1 MKKIIDFLLKPGIL
15 TLVLM
20 AIVLVL
26 VFFMNYNE
34 TVLVTTE
41 ELINLPYE
49 KRSLFIKELEIQSF
63 LEKNPSDINSMFDL
77 RNIYLSVL
85 KNLNDTE
92 KTKLYN
98 EKLLTMDKKILDTY
112 LVSINNFISSSRVDF
127 EAFSSENNTV
137 MNDIFRFSLN
147 SSIMRELYNQL
158 NWYQKGY
165 FLIICKYYNRLD
177 ETILSDFILFARN
190 YVDIDFFNSVMDMVR
205 RGEY

>member
-165 FLIICKYYNRLD
+165 FLIIHKVLPM
-177 ETILSDFILFARN
+177 L
-190 YVDIDFFNSVMDMVR
+190 
-205 RGEY
+205 